1 LSHDGVISDEPDS
14 ERKLGC
20 TESLREKLVD
30 PFNNAEGGGESD
42 IAGNVVGVPG
52 IGGNGVICSSSGSAG
67 LLMGESCSLCG
78 ESNGEGG
85 SGIRRGSAL
94 DGVAGDCGDSK

>member
-1 LSHDGVISDEPDS
+1 MSHDGVISDEPDS

-20 TESLREKLVD
+20 VKPRESLRETFSKAD
-30 PFNNAEGGGESD
+30 GGGESD
-42 IAGNVVGVPG
+42 IEGSVVGVPG
-52 IGGNGVICSSSGSAG
+52 IGGNGVICSLSGSAC
-67 LLMGESCSLCG
+67 LLIGESCSPRD

-94 DGVAGDCGDSK
+94 EGVAGDCGNSK